1 MKKKPMTIPVESLT
15 HAQLKDKSLVHVY
28 PKAIVVMDEKMTA
41 LEVIDA
47 ISALEDATKRLYQTL
62 FDQFACDDDD
72 CDNCTFCEGFMEDSV
87 KIPAWAMEAVGLAP
101 DTKLG
106 IIAEEDSERI
116 VLEPLDSEHDLSDVP
131 LEIQQKLRDMD
142 ICLGELNESI
152 MAEEIV
158 YGG

>member
-1 MKKKPMTIPVESLT
+1 
-15 HAQLKDKSLVHVY
+15 
-28 PKAIVVMDEKMTA
+28 
-41 LEVIDA
+41 
-47 ISALEDATKRLYQTL
+47 
-62 FDQFACDDDD
+62 
-72 CDNCTFCEGFMEDSV
+72 MEDSV